1 MLTPQENKLFTQV
14 DRGTPTGELLR
25 RYWWPIE
32 YAEHVA
38 KNARK
43 VRLLGEDFVLFRNAE
58 GAVGML
64 DLQCPHR
71 RASLEYGRVES
82 DGLRCAYHGW
92 LFDVAGRCIDQPQEP
107 AESTFKEKVRQPAYA
122 VREAGGL
129 VYAYIGPDPVPEFPR
144 LDILESRP
152 GTRYVRGNRK
162 YANWFQ
168 FAENLMDAPHI
179 PVLHASGYPEIAMKR
194 AEMEY
199 EPTRHGVRTT
209 MRFSGIEESFI
220 QWFFFPASIWV
231 TTARVSDTI
240 GPSHNLFYHTPI
252 DNENT
257 HTFNMRFV
265 PSADGDEKIVT
276 EGLADHGRGVYK
288 TVADGWWGIE
298 SFSEDRIIQESQGVV
313 FDRTRE
319 QLGASDRGIVI
330 LRGMMREAI
339 KALDEGLDP
348 INVLREPGMAPIRV
362 DASMPQLGALV

>member
-1 MLTPQENKLFTQV
+1 MSCC
-14 DRGTPTGELLR
+14 G
-25 RYWWPIE
+25 YISAIE
-32 YAEHVA
+32 YAEYVA
-38 KNARK
+38 AKPRK
-43 VRLLGEDFVLFRNAE
+43 VRLLGEDFVLFRDAQGE
-58 GAVGML
+58 IGML

-92 LFDVAGRCIDQPQEP
+92 LFDVSGRCIDQPQEP
-107 AESTFKEKVRQPAYA
+107 ADSTFKDKVCQRAYG
-122 VREAGGL
+122 VREAGGM
-129 VYAYIGPDPVPEFPR
+129 VFAYIGPSPVPEFPR
-144 LDILESRP
+144 LDVLEPRP

-168 FAENLMDAPHI
+168 FAENLMDSPHI
-179 PVLHASGYPEIAMKR
+179 PVLHASGYPDIAMKR
-194 AEMEY
+194 AEIEY

-209 MRFSGIEESFI
+209 MSFAGMERSFI

-231 TTARVSDTI
+231 TTARVTDTI

-265 PSADGDEKIVT
+265 PADDGEETIVT
-276 EGLADHGRGVYK
+276 EGLSDFGPGVYNA
-288 TVADGWWGIE
+288 VEDGWWGIE

-313 FDRTRE
+313 FDRTQE
-319 QLGASDRGIVI
+319 HLGASDRGIVI
-330 LRGMMREAI
+330 LRGLMRDAI
-339 KALDEGLDP
+339 KAVQDGRDP
-348 INVLREPGMAPIRV
+348 LNVLREPNMEPIRV